1 MFAANEGTIDRVV
14 RIIVGLV
21 LVGLG
26 FFSISGT
33 VGVIVGILGL
43 ILLVTGAIG
52 WCPLYMPFKI
62 NTRKS

>member
-26 FFSISGT
+26 FFAISGT

>member
-26 FFSISGT
+26 FFSISGA